1 MVSRACIRSLSKL
14 GRTLAVG
21 SHSLT
26 GLNKTMMGPCYTL
39 TRNLTTATKET
50 KVGVIGCGQ
59 VGEAVTNNLTRKG
72 YRVVAA
78 CDSDPRRLV
87 DLPSSVSRVS
97 TPREVVQLSDV
108 ILTCLPKPPNV
119 KAVAEGSDGVLT
131 SLTAGKIWIDHSTTE
146 FEQTQVYMKAVHEV
160 GAHMLESPI
169 TGGLDALKKGQMIA
183 YVGGDKTIVD
193 AVMPLLDASYIKV
206 FYVGDTVGAAMVIK
220 VVSNM
225 LCCVHVIAMGEALML
240 GKRANIDLRTF
251 WDGIRLSVG
260 NSFVWETAAPV
271 VFNGGEYD
279 PGFSLS
285 LQNKDLQ
292 LGYDMARKY
301 KVPMD
306 MHQMA
311 LSIYRKAEYQFGEE
325 AGCYIVPKAIE
336 LALGESLQSPGFDT
350 WEYDNVVENG
360 SLITKHVGVDV

>member
-1 MVSRACIRSLSKL
+1 MCLCCGGRQQSYRYLIALSPSLCLAPSPGTLTSRYTSKCDHRITYAMVSRACIRSLSKL

-108 ILTCLPKPPNV
+108 
-119 KAVAEGSDGVLT
+119 
-131 SLTAGKIWIDHSTTE
+131 
-146 FEQTQVYMKAVHEV
+146 YMKAVHEV

-193 AVMPLLDASYIKV
+193 AVMPLLDV

>member
-1 MVSRACIRSLSKL
+1 MCLCCGGRQQSYRYLIALSPSLCLAPSPGTLTSRYTSKCDHRITYAMVSRACIRSLSKL

-146 FEQTQVYMKAVHEV
+146 FEQTQ
-160 GAHMLESPI
+160 
-169 TGGLDALKKGQMIA
+169 
-183 YVGGDKTIVD
+183 
-193 AVMPLLDASYIKV
+193 ASYIKV